1 MGFGQRANKFNELGK
16 VISIRPSSGTPTT
29 VIASFQIQSSGQPAS
44 VIHARDPIF
53 IPGTETALE
62 SDALFFMP
70 TESYGADGVPRYTQL
85 VINDGFSNPKKIS
98 EYNEYF
104 TVTKPGTMSTAI
116 TSATSTIATSTGT
129 ISTQGQVITP
139 RATTVPQTYR
149 KEGLVEVFLT
159 TSSDADTEVAYSD
172 DGVNWCHLA
181 VRGLFFNGLGGA
193 FSASNKFQNF
203 PKYLVGALATR
214 SIEIG
219 QGLLSTLNFISSFK
233 IEATGATSYDTHGI
247 YRSKVVPFLR
257 DESGTQY
264 FLKTNVTFSGASVNA
279 SASENGTISGSF
291 GGVTFPEGY
300 NEHAVNDDPVYK
312 SVPDSGRF
320 IVSVEANGVTQ
331 TVSDSERGDTT
342 DGFSKT
348 FTDISGANSI
358 QAVFGYKTTV
368 NISGSG
374 SVTSPSGITNGSF
387 IYRAEGD
394 NIDFTF
400 STPPSSI
407 TYDSVAQIVSG
418 TTFTIT
424 VLKNATIAIAF

>member
-1 MGFGQRANKFNELGK
+1 MGFGQRAGKFNELGK
-16 VISIRPSSGTPTT
+16 VISIRPSSGTPMT
-29 VIASFQIQSSGQPAS
+29 VIKSFQIQSSGQPAS

-70 TESYGADGVPRYTQL
+70 SESYGADGVPQYTQL
-85 VINDGFSNPKKIS
+85 VINDGFSNPKKVS

-116 TSATSTIATSTGT
+116 TSASSAVELGGT
-129 ISTQGQVITP
+129 TNLTQGQVITP

-149 KEGLVEVFLT
+149 KEALVEVFLT
-159 TSSDADTEVAYSD
+159 TSSDADAEVAYSD
-172 DGVNWCHLA
+172 DGVNWCNLA
-181 VRGLFFNGLGGA
+181 IRGLFFNGLGGA
-193 FSASNKFQNF
+193 FSATNKFQNF

-214 SIEIG
+214 SVEIG
-219 QGLLSTLNFISSFK
+219 QALLSTLGFTSSFK
-233 IEATGATSYDTHGI
+233 IQATGATSYSTHGI

-257 DESGTQY
+257 DQSGTQY

-300 NEHAVNDDPVYK
+300 NEHAVNDDPVYTAT
-312 SVPDSGRF
+312 PDSDRHV
-320 IVSVEANGVTQ
+320 VSL
-331 TVSDSERGDTT
+331 TVNDVAQSISNPATAETH
-342 DGFSKT
+342 T

-368 NISGSG
+368 SIVNTG
-374 SVTSPSGITNGSF
+374 SVTSPSGISNGSF

-400 STPPSSI
+400 SAQPSSI
-407 TYDSVAQIVSG
+407 SYDSVAQIVSG

-424 VLKNATIAIAF
+424 VLKNATITITF